1 MSDRVIQS
9 YHGGEPVRG
18 EPVDGNKS
26 VWMSHWM
33 RTSCKSA
40 TQACS
45 QVSIHYES
53 KEEVHDT
60 KQHPVLNGP
69 DIETEV
75 YAKGFRE
82 ASKAKAV
89 DFINES
95 LTASSKRLKRKRSDF
110 QSFPMFNLSQ
120 KRGDVLA
127 LKNDE
132 AICHGKDSNSGHNT
146 VFVHRSKSP
155 LPSKFAWAPPETD
168 TLESHSK
175 PGGISGY
182 SEQLVKSD
190 KDIEMNS
197 LAVSTSLQD
206 NFMRSS
212 LKLVPYGFNSGKT
225 PLQPFVRENKISNQ
239 LGSRSSRKSLLS
251 QKDAALLLHDPSTS
265 SNQQAHF
272 IGKQYQNMQNH
283 SGMWL
288 SPSLSSC
295 PEATKSEKLYNGCN
309 SLPRLPCSV
318 HDVETMRIY
327 TTIDS
332 AEGSS
337 RGPSMLSQSTR
348 QFLITKKTD
357 VNLFEGGQ
365 MFKESTVSTKFKG
378 KTFTELLGLSPDF
391 QFHAQQGVKLQ
402 PLESSID
409 SDGKENIRDVNA
421 SVGLKNESSAETDT
435 MDMDAFQENH
445 LSGVAS
451 SPSNK
456 YLKGKSPTHQAVDAS
471 AGEEMGGRLL
481 NMELRNI
488 NQVLPDLPALSSPVD
503 RKDTSTSRTQSLD
516 AEHLLSHAEHPMT
529 LNSSGCP
536 DDPLGQE
543 PSSRWLKRL
552 KHSASN
558 SGHGTKSSKMGE
570 ASSHSKFFS
579 KILKCG
585 ITSSEL
591 TMGRCNGK
599 ELVALDQNA
608 TLLRNGES
616 SSVDSVKKCLDVTLS
631 HPWIQRW
638 CHNRTAS
645 PQKKP
650 EAVMVCEPQCS
661 KAKIGAFQKKK
672 FPSIAAMALMGKA
685 MCGFQTC
692 EIKKRG
698 SFVVW
703 NTKGVLR

>member
-95 LTASSKRLKRKRSDF
+95 LTASSKRLKRKRSSDF

-168 TLESHSK
+168 TLER
-175 PGGISGY
+175 Y

-190 KDIEMNS
+190 KDIETNS

-212 LKLVPYGFNSGKT
+212 LKVVPYGFNSGKT

-251 QKDAALLLHDPSTS
+251 QKEMRPCYYMIPQPAVISKHILYWR
-265 SNQQAHF
+265 SN
-272 IGKQYQNMQNH
+272 
-283 SGMWL
+283 
-288 SPSLSSC
+288 
-295 PEATKSEKLYNGCN
+295 
-309 SLPRLPCSV
+309 V
-318 HDVETMRIY
+318 
-327 TTIDS
+327 
-332 AEGSS
+332 
-337 RGPSMLSQSTR
+337 
-348 QFLITKKTD
+348 
-357 VNLFEGGQ
+357 
-365 MFKESTVSTKFKG
+365 FKESTVSTKFKG

-391 QFHAQQGVKLQ
+391 SIPCSARSETTQS
-402 PLESSID
+402 LESSID
-409 SDGKENIRDVNA
+409 SDGKENDQKKMSNEMYH
-421 SVGLKNESSAETDT
+421 VGLKNESESAETDT
-435 MDMDAFQENH
+435 MDMDAFQEECFPGEPSFWI
-445 LSGVAS
+445 LGVAS

-488 NQVLPDLPALSSPVD
+488 NRVLPDLPALSSPVD

-529 LNSSGCP
+529 LNSSGCR
-536 DDPLGQE
+536 DDPLGRE

-558 SGHGTKSSKMGE
+558 SAHGTKSSKMGE